1 MYNVYE
7 VYTWDDVSYTEV
19 ASFEKESDAKMHC
32 DMLNQEH
39 RKKAKDPDPICYT
52 VMSDIQYYLLFKE
65 CW

>member
-7 VYTWDDVSYTEV
+7 VYTWDDVSYT
-19 ASFEKESDAKMHC
+19 SDAKMHC

-39 RKKAKDPDPICYT
+39 RKKAKEPDPICYT

-65 CW
+65 C